1 MYKFPEKGKTEN
13 HFSHFY
19 GSEEGVTRCLS
30 CGVAGW
36 NGWKEICPQKEE
48 RDIDLAKYDAYKVE
62 LEGMGGR

>member
-36 NGWKEICPQKEE
+36 NGLKEICPQKEQ
-48 RDIDLAKYDAYKVE
+48 RDIDFAKYDKLKLVN
-62 LEGMGGR
+62 